1 MDWYI
6 LLIRNS
12 VPLSRFTSSILCVK
26 CASSC
31 TDCIS
36 SIQFFASCFCGSSA
50 WCIGLFLA
58 RPLLFV
64 PCTPTSLAIGHLFS
78 SKQPWLARNLGKR
91 MSTSWSWKKT
101 RRWKLGRIK
110 WSGKVRS
117 YLLRREKEHH
127 TVSLSALLHTKKN
140 LKNREKN
147 LQGNFRA
154 RKTRRVPRRVPPN
167 HKSAKETRAQ
177 RSSRWTL
184 RTCVS
189 FLASQRIEKRELVF
203 CKMRCVVVWWQT
215 LSFYLL
221 SCGCSFFLLHQK
233 P

>member
-1 MDWYI
+1 MVISTPAGKFNFFNSSTVLAVGSKKRTFVARDRLLWPQGQNMYI
-6 LLIRNS
+6 FNSKGLVHSSNRNS

-64 PCTPTSLAIGHLFS
+64 PCTPTSLAIGHPFS

-91 MSTSWSWKKT
+91 MSTSWAWKKT

-117 YLLRREKEHH
+117 YLLRR
-127 TVSLSALLHTKKN
+127 
-140 LKNREKN
+140 
-147 LQGNFRA
+147 
-154 RKTRRVPRRVPPN
+154 
-167 HKSAKETRAQ
+167 
-177 RSSRWTL
+177 
-184 RTCVS
+184 
-189 FLASQRIEKRELVF
+189 
-203 CKMRCVVVWWQT
+203 
-215 LSFYLL
+215 
-221 SCGCSFFLLHQK
+221 
-233 P
+233 

>member
-1 MDWYI
+1 
-6 LLIRNS
+6 
-12 VPLSRFTSSILCVK
+12 
-26 CASSC
+26 
-31 TDCIS
+31 
-36 SIQFFASCFCGSSA
+36 
-50 WCIGLFLA
+50 
-58 RPLLFV
+58 
-64 PCTPTSLAIGHLFS
+64 
-78 SKQPWLARNLGKR
+78 

-127 TVSLSALLHTKKN
+127 AVSLSALLHTKKN

-189 FLASQRIEKRELVF
+189 FLASQRIQKRELVF
-203 CKMRCVVVWWQT
+203 CKMRCVVVWWHT
-215 LSFYLL
+215 LVSFYLL
-221 SCGCSFFLLHQK
+221 SCGCSFFFCSIKNPK
-233 P
+233 PTPSFLQGKATFGKKGCLKI